1 MAQSERSIARSEAT
15 PFGWLENWNPFS
27 DFFESSL
34 RNRMLDEF
42 FGERRRMGIPAMP
55 LDVTEA
61 DGKYVLTAEVPG
73 VDKKDITIECKDGV
87 LSIRGEKKSQREETR
102 EKARILERSYGAFSR
117 TLALPDDADVDHV
130 EASFRDGVLRIE
142 IQKKPGAKVKAI
154 AIKS

>member
-1 MAQSERSIARSEAT
+1 
-15 PFGWLENWNPFS
+15 
-27 DFFESSL
+27 
-34 RNRMLDEF
+34 
-42 FGERRRMGIPAMP
+42 MP

-142 IQKKPGAKVKAI
+142 IQKKPGAKAKAI